1 MEGAPTAS
9 EGPDARAPGKGGP
22 TDARAAV
29 RGIQQEG
36 GLPDALLVEAAGPHD
51 RLPGASAGH
60 VPAAVITNHRQY
72 CTVGT
77 AVTTHHHATAAVAH
91 HSARCSLS
99 CHPVRSSCPVI
110 AIPSSPSRRHHP
122 VITLPSS
129 PSRRHPIMSSP
140 SRRHH
145 PVVIPPCHHH
155 SVINI
160 PAHHHHRPTIPSSPA
175 RHHSVI
181 TIPSSPLEPT
191 CWVLNPESLRPDAT
205 FILELIVTEQTSAQ

>member
-1 MEGAPTAS
+1 MPSRWRRQAAVR
-9 EGPDARAPGKGGP
+9 AQQNRRAPGLPSTMPASSCSAVRVVTGAATGCWVR
-22 TDARAAV
+22 ARATS
-29 RGIQQEG
+29 
-36 GLPDALLVEAAGPHD
+36 L
-51 RLPGASAGH
+51 RLSSP
-60 VPAAVITNHRQY
+60 T
-72 CTVGT
+72 TVNTVAT

-91 HSARCSLS
+91 HFARCSLS
-99 CHPVRSSCPVI
+99 CHPARSHCPVI

-122 VITLPSS
+122 VITIPSS

-160 PAHHHHRPTIPSSPA
+160 PAHHHHRPP
-175 RHHSVI
+175 VK
-181 TIPSSPLEPT
+181 PT